1 MLGGGEQSFIDL
13 LSHLPESWNV
23 LAVVPGQGELATRLR
38 KNGIDTEIAPLP
50 SIRPW
55 YIPIF
60 FSSLKRYFNL
70 FRRYQPSLIYANG
83 PRAALYGGLTGRF
96 LHVPVIWHCRIA
108 EPDIYLD
115 PILCRLI
122 IKIIAN
128 SKATAKRFKSR
139 FQHKVRTIYNGIDI
153 AWAQDGSVK
162 KSDLIKRDWKVIL
175 VVARISRSK
184 RHDIALSAFERIAPS
199 NPKFHLVCIGAE
211 DHLDPGWYDYL
222 MKMTR
227 QSDISNRIHWIGQV
241 HDVRPWYRSA
251 DILLFPSENEAFG
264 RVLIE
269 AMACGV
275 PVVAARSGGV
285 SEIVRHEQDGF
296 LVTPGATY
304 EMADAMGKI
313 LTNNDLRKRLAQSA
327 FKRSEIFNLDIHI
340 EKMTKV
346 FEEIIKT

>member
-1 MLGGGEQSFIDL
+1 MLGGGEQSFLDL
-13 LSHLPESWNV
+13 LSNLPESWNV
-23 LAVVPGQGELATRLR
+23 LAVVPEEGELATRLR
-38 KNGIDTEIAPLP
+38 KNGIDTEIATLP

-55 YIPIF
+55 YILIF

-70 FRRYQPSLIYANG
+70 LRRYQPALIYANG
-83 PRAALYGGLTGRF
+83 PRAAFYAGLTGRF
-96 LHVPVIWHCRIA
+96 FHVPVIWHCRIA

-115 PILCRLI
+115 PILCRLS

-153 AWAQDGSVK
+153 AWAQDVSVK

-184 RHDIALSAFERIAPS
+184 RHDLALSAFERIALS

-227 QSDISNRIHWIGQV
+227 QSEISNRIHWAGQV

-269 AMACGV
+269 AMASGV
-275 PVVAARSGGV
+275 PVVATRSGGV
-285 SEIVRHEQDGF
+285 SEIVRHGKDGF
-296 LVTPGATY
+296 LVTPRSVD
-304 EMADAMGKI
+304 EMADAMGRI

-327 FKRSEIFNLDIHI
+327 FKRSETFNLNTHI

-346 FEEIIKT
+346 FEEITKT